1 MKTLFIYFGIA
12 IALACTSCKDAD
24 QTKDQAQYRIQEN
37 TPTPKVSLKERGKYL
52 VNVLD
57 CAACH
62 TPKLMTA
69 QGPVPDMTR
78 YMMGYDAAEALP
90 PLPEN
95 VPIGPW
101 ALFKGDLTAAV
112 GPWGTSYAGNIT
124 PDDTGIGT
132 WTLEQFS
139 NAIRKGM
146 YKGMENSRP
155 LMPPMPTQA
164 YQHLTDEDV
173 QAIFTYLKSLK
184 PIENVVP
191 AYTPPAAM

>member
-1 MKTLFIYFGIA
+1 MKPQLIWLCLTA
-12 IALACTSCKDAD
+12 ALLVMACKDGEAKKEKEEY
-24 QTKDQAQYRIQEN
+24 QIQQAGMQAPVN
-37 TPTPKVSLKERGKYL
+37 LKKRGEYL
-52 VNVLD
+52 VNIMD

-62 TPKLMTA
+62 TPKTMTA

-90 PLPEN
+90 PLPDN

-146 YKGMENSRP
+146 YKGLENTRP

-164 YQHLTDEDV
+164 YKNLSDEDV
-173 QAIFTYLKSLK
+173 KAIFTYLKSLE

-191 AYTPPAAM
+191 AYTPPNA

>member
-1 MKTLFIYFGIA
+1 MKPQLIWLCLTAALLVIA
-12 IALACTSCKDAD
+12 CKDGEAKKEKEEY
-24 QTKDQAQYRIQEN
+24 QIQQAGIQAPVN
-37 TPTPKVSLKERGKYL
+37 LKKRGEYL
-52 VNVLD
+52 VSIMD

-62 TPKLMTA
+62 TPKTMTA

-90 PLPEN
+90 PLPED

-139 NAIRKGM
+139 NALRKGM
-146 YKGMENSRP
+146 YKGMENTRP

-164 YQHLTDEDV
+164 YKNLSDEDV
-173 QAIFTYLKSLK
+173 KAIFMYLKSLE

-191 AYTPPAAM
+191 AYTPPNA

>member
-1 MKTLFIYFGIA
+1 MKPQLIWLCLTA
-12 IALACTSCKDAD
+12 ALLVMACKDGEAKKEKEEY
-24 QTKDQAQYRIQEN
+24 QIQQAGMQAPVN
-37 TPTPKVSLKERGKYL
+37 LKKRGEYL
-52 VNVLD
+52 VNIMD

-62 TPKLMTA
+62 TPKTMTP

-90 PLPEN
+90 TLPED

-124 PDDTGIGT
+124 PNDTGIGT

-146 YKGMENSRP
+146 YKGMENTRP

-164 YQHLTDEDV
+164 YKNLSDEDV
-173 QAIFTYLKSLK
+173 KAIFMYLKSLE

-191 AYTPPAAM
+191 AYTPPNA

>member
-1 MKTLFIYFGIA
+1 MKPQLIWLCLTT
-12 IALACTSCKDAD
+12 ALLVTACKDGEAKKEKEEY
-24 QTKDQAQYRIQEN
+24 QIQQAGMQAPVN
-37 TPTPKVSLKERGKYL
+37 LKKRGEYL
-52 VNVLD
+52 VNIMD

-62 TPKLMTA
+62 TPKTMTP

-90 PLPEN
+90 PLPDN

-124 PDDTGIGT
+124 PDDTGIGS

-146 YKGMENSRP
+146 YKGLENTRP

-164 YQHLTDEDV
+164 YKNLSDEDV
-173 QAIFTYLKSLK
+173 KAIFTYLKSLE

-191 AYTPPAAM
+191 AYTPPNA